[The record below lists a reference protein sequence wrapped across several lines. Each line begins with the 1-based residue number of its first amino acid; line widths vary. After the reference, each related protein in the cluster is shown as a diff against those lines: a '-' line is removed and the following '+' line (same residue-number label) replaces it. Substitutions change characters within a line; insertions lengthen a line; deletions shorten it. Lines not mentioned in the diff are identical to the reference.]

1 MQHLH
6 SGIKPGGKLQ
16 RSKVPGLSL
25 LRARVQMNSIKTCS
39 LEEADTKHGGSVQGG
54 MDPGLNL
61 RLRIKWEMPE
71 VLHGRSLLLRIR
83 RGGNGTAELL

>member
-25 LRARVQMNSIKTCS
+25 LRARVQMNSVM
-39 LEEADTKHGGSVQGG
+39 EEADTKHGGSVQGG

-61 RLRIKWEMPE
+61 RLHIKCKMPE
-71 VLHGRSLLLRIR
+71 VLPGHSLLLRIR
-83 RGGNGTAELL
+83 RGGKGTAELL